1 MPVEKCLFL
10 ERRQPDAVLVEHF
23 ISREFVPN
31 IREGLRK
38 SDVSL
43 RDNTSIDRS
52 MVTGC
57 KESSFPFN

>member
-10 ERRQPDAVLVEHF
+10 ERRQLDAVLVEHF
-23 ISREFVPN
+23 ISSGFVRD
-31 IREGLRK
+31 IRERLRK

-43 RDNTSIDRS
+43 RGNTSIDRS
-52 MVTGC
+52 MITGR